1 MLNLNVALTDIIRS
15 EELSVLTPKIKFVMK
30 HGNLSTESVN
40 QETEFLYKFTSPRI
54 QVEISTKEVPDALC
68 IADTNISLFIT
79 KILNRGNLKEP
90 LKLPKKVWVLIRNN

>member
-40 QETEFLYKFTSPRI
+40 QETEFLYKFISPRI

-68 IADTNISLFIT
+68 ISDADISLFIT
-79 KILNRGNLKEP
+79 KILEKANLKEP
-90 LKLPKKVWVLIRNN
+90 LKLPKKLWVVIRTN